1 MQFSPRNF
9 TNVAEIKRKCKI
21 HEFRRKLGRNLP
33 KKNLTLTLTLTL
45 ERIKYFRIRTLL
57 KIKVITDIEFELN
70 RKGYFNNH
78 NKK

>member
-9 TNVAEIKRKCKI
+9 TNVAEIKRKRKI

-33 KKNLTLTLTLTL
+33 KKNLTLNLTL